1 MPGYRLYLLDPF
13 SGHIDGVE
21 EFHSSDDVEAV
32 CLIAQREITVPMELW
47 CGGRKVSHFDAPPEA
62 AVAAHFPAVAEVANE
77 TD

>member
-32 CLIAQREITVPMELW
+32 CLIAQRQITVPMELW
-47 CGGRKVSHFDAPPEA
+47 CGDRKVSHFDAPPEA
-62 AVAAHFPAVAEVANE
+62 AAVLRFPTVAEVAIE
-77 TD
+77 TE